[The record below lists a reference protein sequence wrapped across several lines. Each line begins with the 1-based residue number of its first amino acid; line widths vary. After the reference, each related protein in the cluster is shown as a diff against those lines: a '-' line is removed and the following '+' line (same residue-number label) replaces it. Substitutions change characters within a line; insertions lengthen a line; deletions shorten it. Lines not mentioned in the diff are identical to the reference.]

1 MPNPSR
7 STLGLLVVGLGTIVA
22 PLDTAVNIAF
32 PSITRAFALEVE
44 DIRWVVITYVLTYA
58 SLMLIFGKLGD
69 LLGYRHIFRLGLLV
83 CAAGF
88 LACSL
93 APTYG
98 LLLLGRILQG
108 IGIAL
113 TLSCAPA
120 LATSLFDEHE
130 RTRVLGT
137 YAAITAVGAALGPV
151 VGGFLVGRWDW
162 NAVFWFRAP
171 LVLAALA
178 LSPLLPAVPGRPSA
192 RGFDAL
198 GAVLLVGWMSA
209 LLLAFS
215 VPAEPLGVPLGLALL
230 ALSGFAAFMVRES
243 RYPEPI
249 IRPSLFRN
257 VDFVLMNAASIAV
270 HLATFSVLL
279 LVPYYLVG
287 TLGLHVAISGSVLAL
302 GAGGMVVGSWLAG
315 RLAARA
321 GVGRL
326 ALVGV
331 ALCIAGLW
339 SVSLWTPAIG
349 LAVMGLSLLIQGVGI
364 GLFQVAYTDLVTAT
378 LPLSDRGVAG
388 SLAMVTRTL
397 GIVGGA
403 TGLSA
408 AFRYFETA
416 ALSAGTSATDAFI
429 AGFQSTFFHAA
440 IGLALFLALSLL
452 RPRIWLWGG
461 RETMRS

>member
-1 MPNPSR
+1 MPSPSR
-7 STLGLLVVGLGTIVA
+7 SNLGLLVVCLGTIVA

-32 PSITRAFALEVE
+32 PSITRAFALAVE
-44 DIRWVVITYVLTYA
+44 DIRWVVIAYVLTYA

-120 LATSLFDEHE
+120 LATSLFDERE

-137 YAAITAVGAALGPV
+137 YAAITAAGAALGPLI
-151 VGGFLVGRWDW
+151 GGFLVERWDW

-178 LSPLLPAVPGRPSA
+178 LSGALPAVPRPGSA

-198 GAVLLVGWMSA
+198 GALLLVTWMSA

-215 VPAEPLGVPLGLALL
+215 VSAERFGLALPLGLALL
-230 ALSGFAAFMVRES
+230 AVASFAAFLVRETLH
-243 RYPEPI
+243 PEPI
-249 IRPSLFRN
+249 VRPSLFHN
-257 VDFVLMNAASIAV
+257 LDFAVMNAASIAV

-287 TLGLHVAISGSVLAL
+287 TLGLDVAIGGIVLGL
-302 GAGGMVVGSWLAG
+302 GAGGMIVGSWLAG
-315 RLAARA
+315 RLAARTR
-321 GVGRL
+321 VGRL
-326 ALVGV
+326 ALAGV
-331 ALCIAGLW
+331 ALCVAGLGT
-339 SVSLWTPAIG
+339 VSAWTPATG
-349 LAVMGLSLLIQGVGI
+349 LAVMGLSLLVQGVGV

-408 AFRYFETA
+408 AFRHFETA
-416 ALSAGTSATDAFI
+416 ALSAGASASDAFLV
-429 AGFQSTFFHAA
+429 AFQSTFFYAA
-440 IGLALFLALSLL
+440 LGLALFLALSLL
-452 RPRIWLWGG
+452 RPRLWLSGG
-461 RETMRS
+461 

>member
-1 MPNPSR
+1 M
-7 STLGLLVVGLGTIVA
+7 
-22 PLDTAVNIAF
+22 
-32 PSITRAFALEVE
+32 E

-120 LATSLFDEHE
+120 LATSLFDERE

-137 YAAITAVGAALGPV
+137 YAAITAAGAALGPV
-151 VGGFLVGRWDW
+151 VGGFLVERWDW

-178 LSPLLPAVPGRPSA
+178 LSPLLPTVPRRGSA

-198 GAVLLVGWMSA
+198 GAVLLVTWMSA

-215 VPAEPLGVPLGLALL
+215 VAAERFGALPLGLALL
-230 ALSGFAAFMVRES
+230 ALAGFAAFMVRES

-287 TLGLHVAISGSVLAL
+287 TLGLRCGDRGHRARSRRRRHGRRLVARGQTGRAHGGRPA
-302 GAGGMVVGSWLAG
+302 GARG
-315 RLAARA
+315 RRTLRSP
-321 GVGRL
+321 GFGP
-326 ALVGV
+326 
-331 ALCIAGLW
+331 
-339 SVSLWTPAIG
+339 SPLWTPATG
-349 LAVMGLSLLIQGVGI
+349 LAIMGLSLLVQGVGI

-408 AFRYFETA
+408 TFRYFETA
-416 ALSAGTSATDAFI
+416 ALSAGTSATDAFL
-429 AGFQSTFFHAA
+429 AAFQSTFFHAA
-440 IGLALFLALSLL
+440 MGLALFLALSLL
-452 RPRIWLWGG
+452 RPRLWLSGG
-461 RETMRS
+461 

>member
-1 MPNPSR
+1 MPSPSR
-7 STLGLLVVGLGTIVA
+7 SNLGLLVVCLGTIVA

-32 PSITRAFALEVE
+32 PSITRAFALAVE
-44 DIRWVVITYVLTYA
+44 DIRWVVIAYVLTYA

-120 LATSLFDEHE
+120 LATSLFDERE

-137 YAAITAVGAALGPV
+137 YAAITAAGAALGPLI
-151 VGGFLVGRWDW
+151 GGFLVERWDW

-171 LVLAALA
+171 LVLSALA
-178 LSPLLPAVPGRPSA
+178 LSGALPAVPRPGSA

-198 GAVLLVGWMSA
+198 GALLLVTWMSA

-215 VPAEPLGVPLGLALL
+215 VSAERFGLALPLGLALL
-230 ALSGFAAFMVRES
+230 AVASFAAFLVRETL
-243 RYPEPI
+243 YPEPI
-249 IRPSLFRN
+249 VRPSLFHN
-257 VDFVLMNAASIAV
+257 LDFAVMNAASIAV

-287 TLGLHVAISGSVLAL
+287 TLGLDVAIGGIVLGL
-302 GAGGMVVGSWLAG
+302 GAGGMIVGSWLAG
-315 RLAARA
+315 RLAARTR
-321 GVGRL
+321 VGRL
-326 ALVGV
+326 ALAGV
-331 ALCIAGLW
+331 ALCVAGLGT
-339 SVSLWTPAIG
+339 VSAWTPATG
-349 LAVMGLSLLIQGVGI
+349 LAVMGLSLLVQGVGV

-378 LPLSDRGVAG
+378 LPLNDRGVAG

-408 AFRYFETA
+408 AFRHFETA
-416 ALSAGTSATDAFI
+416 ALSAGASASDAFLV
-429 AGFQSTFFHAA
+429 AFQSIFFYAA
-440 IGLALFLALSLL
+440 LGLALFLALSLL
-452 RPRIWLWGG
+452 RPRLWLSGD
-461 RETMRS
+461 

>member
-7 STLGLLVVGLGTIVA
+7 SNLGLLVVGLGTIVA

-44 DIRWVVITYVLTYA
+44 DIRWVVIAYVLTYA

-83 CAAGF
+83 SAAGF
-88 LACSL
+88 AACSL

-98 LLLLGRILQG
+98 LLLLGRVLQG

-120 LATSLFDEHE
+120 LATSLFEERE

-137 YAAITAVGAALGPV
+137 YAAITAAGAALGPLI
-151 VGGFLVGRWDW
+151 GGFLVERWDW

-171 LVLAALA
+171 LVLVALA
-178 LSPLLPAVPGRPSA
+178 LSGLLPAVPRPGST

-198 GAVLLVGWMSA
+198 GAVLLVIWMSA
-209 LLLAFS
+209 LLLAVS
-215 VPAEPLGVPLGLALL
+215 VPAERFGLALPLGLALL
-230 ALSGFAAFMVRES
+230 ALAGFAAFMVRETL
-243 RYPEPI
+243 YPEPI

-257 VDFVLMNAASIAV
+257 VDFALMSAASVAV

-279 LVPYYLVG
+279 LVPYHLVR
-287 TLGLHVAISGSVLAL
+287 TMGLDVAIGGIVLAM

-315 RLAARA
+315 RLAARTR
-321 GVGRL
+321 VGRL

-339 SVSLWTPAIG
+339 TISVWTPTTG
-349 LAVMGLSLLIQGVGI
+349 LFAMGLSLLIQGVGV
-364 GLFQVAYTDLVTAT
+364 GLFQVAYADLVTAT

-388 SLAMVTRTL
+388 SLTMVTRTL

-408 AFRYFETA
+408 AFRHFETA
-416 ALSAGTSATDAFI
+416 ALSAGASATDAFL
-429 AGFQSTFFHAA
+429 AGFQSTFFYAA
-440 IGLALFLALSLL
+440 LGLALLLALSLV
-452 RPRIWLWGG
+452 RPRLWLWGG
-461 RETMRS
+461 